1 MTKHL
6 PLLLFI
12 GLAFWGC
19 EDESE
24 PSLMGAWEY
33 VDHEVI
39 IKQLSDSLYLNEI
52 DSITALNE
60 IDSITADEHQYRS
73 DINLIFRFTI
83 DSLSWGDE
91 KFPYYISKD
100 TIKSTLIQFR
110 FELIDDRLIIKTGG
124 RLGTNSTG
132 TLMYD
137 YDDWWMFDRM

>member
-6 PLLLFI
+6 PLLLFV
-12 GLAFWGC
+12 GLAFWSC

-24 PSLMGAWEY
+24 PSLIGTWEY
-33 VDHEVI
+33 VDYKVI
-39 IKQLSDSLYLNEI
+39 IKQLSDSLY
-52 DSITALNE
+52 LNE

-100 TIKSTLIQFR
+100 TIKSTLTHFR
-110 FELIDDRLIIKTGG
+110 FELIDDRLIIK
-124 RLGTNSTG
+124 LGQVSTNSIG
-132 TLMYD
+132 TLLCE